1 LASAAVSS
9 MMDFFRSFFE
19 DIFSGNRP
27 AGTVAAIL
35 LFQHYQRPPKLDFG
49 HLGGLDQALDQNM
62 GSLAMWSR
70 ALSSGRVRP
79 PKSPIVPHLPR
90 RHQRIST

>member
-1 LASAAVSS
+1 

-35 LFQHYQRPPKLDFG
+35 LFQHYQRPPKQIYEFPDSM
-49 HLGGLDQALDQNM
+49 HPDALLFVKRQT
-62 GSLAMWSR
+62 GP
-70 ALSSGRVRP
+70 GVR
-79 PKSPIVPHLPR
+79 
-90 RHQRIST
+90 ST